1 MNSCTTHTRWWRC
14 SERLQ
19 QKEMSAIRQTV
30 LSPECPSHL
39 SQHGAEFTF
48 MCPCQSQTAVKL
60 DLWHLRCTSL
70 QFLCYSSTYSF
81 CLDTSYKVRWPL
93 YTLLKKDA
101 ILYISLFPQHTQRF
115 GSSIFIQWIFTLC
128 QNMSEKKKY
137 IYFQKEQKH
146 LQLSQVW
153 QCSLRKKA
161 KSACGERNLSSVQ
174 VFPKLKKHFVG
185 AISEMSTFQNES
197 AQLCTKIS

>member
-1 MNSCTTHTRWWRC
+1 MHTRWWRC

-48 MCPCQSQTAVKL
+48 TCPCQSQTAVKL

-128 QNMSEKKKY
+128 QNMSEKKNIY
-137 IYFQKEQKH
+137 I
-146 LQLSQVW
+146 SRRNRNI
-153 QCSLRKKA
+153 CSLVKFDNVVLEKKQ
-161 KSACGERNLSSVQ
+161 KVHVGREISAVSKYFLN
-174 VFPKLKKHFVG
+174 
-185 AISEMSTFQNES
+185 
-197 AQLCTKIS
+197 